1 MLGVISTRV
10 KIILYIII
18 GTLVFVLALAT
29 FIHFA
34 LGGHPNEDTPVQENS
49 QPPVKVEMKEQ
60 NKRTIHYTPKA
71 IGEDTDIQI
80 EDKQKP
86 IVVTVNGKRHE
97 VQTTKVKESH
107 KFDNG
112 KLVVSEER
120 QVNLDIKVPEQPRF
134 KKGVY
139 VETDTNKDKAVKM
152 GARLSYQTKELDI
165 DLKADILSLQKNTD
179 KRITLT
185 ATKWL

>member
-34 LGGHPNEDTPVQENS
+34 LGGHPKEDTPIQDNS
-49 QPPVKVEMKEQ
+49 QPTVKVEMKEQ
-60 NKRTIHYTPKA
+60 NKRTIHYVPKA